1 MRRILLLVTVVAMM
15 AAMVAA
21 SAVPAFAGNIK
32 GPDGGRPLVSG
43 NLNNPSIFATH
54 VFHNVPLC
62 EPGVLVATKHGPRGC
77 GTGGGGGGG

>member
-1 MRRILLLVTVVAMM
+1 MRRILLLVTVAAMM

-43 NLNNPSIFATH
+43 NLNNPSIFD
-54 VFHNVPLC
+54 VPLC